1 MGSHDSLFSATVSHE
16 NGYLLLHLAGEL
28 DVATAPALQ
37 HAVGELVGPQLRGL
51 TLDLEGLSFVAVAGL
66 RAFCGAREAA
76 ASVGATFSLC
86 SVGDRTLRVIRLADF
101 EVLQNSILP
110 TPGASA
116 A

>member
-16 NGYLLLHLAGEL
+16 NGHLLLRLAGEL

-37 HAVGELVGPQLRGL
+37 QAVSELVGPQLRDL
-51 TLDLEGLSFVAVAGL
+51 TLDLEALSFVSVAGL

-76 ASVGATFSLC
+76 DSVGAAFSLRAV
-86 SVGDRTLRVIRLADF
+86 SDGTLRVIRLADF
-101 EVLQNSILP
+101 EVLQNCIAPSR
-110 TPGASA
+110 GASA